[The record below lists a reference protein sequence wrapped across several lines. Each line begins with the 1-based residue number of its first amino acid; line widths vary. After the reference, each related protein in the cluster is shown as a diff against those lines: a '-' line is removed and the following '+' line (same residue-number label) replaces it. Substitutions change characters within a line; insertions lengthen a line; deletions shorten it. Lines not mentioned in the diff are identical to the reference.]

1 MLNPQQK
8 AAYIHSF
15 RKLNCGICILPGGPG
30 AGKTH
35 FNLFTIAMAQSQQ
48 LPRPVMVRG
57 RLERRSPKALF
68 IIDMNSPVDDVANRM
83 TAPYKELGQ
92 AEFVV
97 SERVVD
103 PTNKEDNK
111 FQALSEESPTPRILF
126 NG

>member
-1 MLNPQQK
+1 
-8 AAYIHSF
+8 
-15 RKLNCGICILPGGPG
+15 
-30 AGKTH
+30 
-35 FNLFTIAMAQSQQ
+35 
-48 LPRPVMVRG
+48 
-57 RLERRSPKALF
+57 
-68 IIDMNSPVDDVANRM
+68 M

-126 NG
+126 SG